1 MGFHN
6 PGVPWSE
13 MERVLSGRRRP
24 EAPPVGADGGDSPA
38 WSRKR
43 GPYVAPEI
51 ERPVDAIP
59 YAELH
64 AHSSYSFLDGASSPE
79 ELAEEAERLGLHA
92 LAITDHDGFYGI
104 VRFAEAAEALRL
116 RTVFGAEL
124 SLELPKPQNGEADP
138 VGAHLLVLARG
149 EEGYH
154 RLAGAITHAQLQGAE
169 KGRPVYDLEEL
180 AAQAGGE
187 WAVLTGCR
195 KGAVRRALASAQGTT
210 GADAAAGELDRL
222 VTLFGRD
229 AVHVELI
236 DHGNP
241 LDTRD
246 NDVLAGLARERGLP
260 LLATN
265 NVHYAVPKRQ
275 LLAAAVAAVR
285 ANRGLDELDGWLPAH
300 AGAHLRSGA
309 EMAERFVRFP
319 EAVARTVTLAD
330 ELAFPLR
337 KAKPALPKQKV
348 PEGHT
353 PMSWL
358 RHLVW
363 EAVPR
368 KYPNL
373 TEDNRA
379 RIEKELGVIELKDF
393 PGYFLIVH
401 GIVQEAR
408 RRGILCQGRGSAA
421 NSAICYLLDITAV
434 DAIGYDL
441 PFERFLSSLREEEPD
456 IDVDFD
462 SDRREEI
469 IQWVY
474 AEYGRD
480 RAAQV
485 ANVIQYRPKNAVR
498 DMAKA
503 LGHSP
508 GQQDAWSKQIEGWGA
523 LLETGAG
530 HDIPDQVLEFAA
542 ELLKAPRHLGIHS
555 GGMVLTDRPVGEVVP
570 IEHGRMENRTV
581 IQWDKDDAAWMG
593 LVKFDLLGLGMLA
606 ALQYCFDMIRAS
618 TGEDWELS
626 TLPKEEKAVY
636 DMLCRA
642 DSIGVFQVESRAQMG
657 LLPRLQP
664 RRFYDLVIEIA
675 LIRPGPIQ
683 GGAVHPFVKRKLGQ
697 EDVTYPHPKLEPVLE
712 RTLGIPVFQE
722 QLMQMG
728 MAVGGL
734 TGEDADLLR
743 RAMGSKRGVE
753 RIESLKEKLYAG
765 MAENGLVGDEAD
777 AIYAKIQAFAN
788 FGFAESHSL
797 SFGLLVYASSWIKL
811 HYPAAF
817 LAGLLRAQPMGFY
830 SPATL
835 VGDARHHGVEVRR
848 PDLHLS
854 GVEAVLERVDG
865 ASTGAA
871 TGLGASTGAATGVGA
886 STGAATGVGASTGA
900 ATGVGASTGAAT
912 VAGETSDSGLPV
924 PEPVEG
930 PTGLDSCLERDQPPV
945 GLFDLE
951 APDESAAHRRDG
963 GYAVRLGLAG
973 VKGIGATVA
982 QRIVAARE
990 AGGPFR
996 DQRDLVRRTSITAVQ
1011 VEALATA
1018 GAFEC
1023 LGLSRREAIWLAG
1036 SAAQDRPEFLPDS
1049 LIAVQPPLFPDPTS
1063 YERLAADLWATG
1075 ISTDDHPLTHYRSGL
1090 DGRGVLTS
1098 RELRS
1103 HEVGRRVE
1111 VAGLVT
1117 HRQRPATASGITF
1130 INLEDEHGLVNI
1142 VCSLGVW
1149 NRYRRVVRDS
1159 PALIARGILE
1169 RSAEGVTN
1177 LIADG
1182 FEDLR
1187 VGVQHRAR
1195 DFR

>member
-1 MGFHN
+1 MGFNN
-6 PGVPWSE
+6 PSVPWSE
-13 MERVLSGRRRP
+13 MERLLSDRRRP
-24 EAPPVGADGGDSPA
+24 RNIPAGADGGDSPA
-38 WSRKR
+38 WSHKR
-43 GPYVAPEI
+43 GKYVAPEI
-51 ERPVDAIP
+51 ERPTDVVP

-64 AHSSYSFLDGASSPE
+64 AHSTYSFLDGASSPE

-104 VRFAEAAEALRL
+104 VRFAEAAEALQVK
-116 RTVFGAEL
+116 TVFGAEL
-124 SLELPKPQNGEADP
+124 SLGHEDRSATPARSGEPDP
-138 VGAHLLVLARG
+138 FGTHLLVLARG

-154 RLAGAITHAQLQGAE
+154 RLAAALTHAQLRGAE
-169 KGRPVYDLEEL
+169 KGRPLYDLDEL
-180 AAQAGGE
+180 SMQADGH

-195 KGAVRRALASAQGTT
+195 KGTVRHALAVDGPS
-210 GADAAAGELDRL
+210 GAERELDRL
-222 VTLFGRD
+222 VALFGRD

-236 DHGNP
+236 DQGNP
-241 LDTRD
+241 LDSRD
-246 NDVLAGLARERGLP
+246 NDLLAALAADRGLP

-265 NVHYAVPKRQ
+265 NVHYAVPQREH
-275 LLAAAVAAVR
+275 LAAAVAAVR

-309 EMAERFVRFP
+309 EMAERFARYSG
-319 EAVARTVTLAD
+319 AVARTVTLAE

-337 KAKPALPKQKV
+337 RAKPALPKQKV

-353 PMSWL
+353 PMTWL

-368 KYPNL
+368 KYPDL
-373 TEDNRA
+373 TDDQA
-379 RIEKELGVIELKDF
+379 KRIEKELGVIEMKDF
-393 PGYFLIVH
+393 PGYFLIVY

-421 NSAICYLLDITAV
+421 NSAVCYLLDITAV
-434 DAIGYDL
+434 DSIAYDL
-441 PFERFLSSLREEEPD
+441 PFERFLSSLRDEEPD

-474 AEYGRD
+474 AEYGRE

-508 GQQDAWSKQIEGWGA
+508 GQQDAWSKQVERWGA
-523 LLETGAG
+523 TLESGPD
-530 HDIPDQVLEFAA
+530 HDIPDQVIEYAS

-570 IEHGRMENRTV
+570 IEHARMENRTV

-606 ALQYCFDMIRAS
+606 ALQYCFDMIRDS
-618 TGEDWELS
+618 TGEEWELA
-626 TLPKEEKAVY
+626 TIPKEEKAVY

-664 RRFYDLVIEIA
+664 RRFYDLVVQIA

-683 GGAVHPFVKRKLGQ
+683 GGAVHPFVRRKLGR
-697 EDVTYPHPKLEPVLE
+697 EPITYAHEKLAPVLE
-712 RTLGIPVFQE
+712 RTLGVPVFQE
-722 QLMQMG
+722 QLMQMAV
-728 MAVGGL
+728 AVGEVS
-734 TGEDADLLR
+734 GEDADLLR
-743 RAMGSKRGVE
+743 RAMGSKRGIE
-753 RIESLKEKLYAG
+753 RIDSLRTKLYEG
-765 MAENGLVGDEAD
+765 MARNGLVGQEAD
-777 AIYAKIQAFAN
+777 DIYAKIQAFAN

-811 HYPAAF
+811 HYPGAF

-835 VGDARHHGVEVRR
+835 VADARRHGVEVLR
-848 PDLHLS
+848 PDLLLS
-854 GVEAVLERVDG
+854 NAEATLEP
-865 ASTGAA
+865 
-871 TGLGASTGAATGVGA
+871 
-886 STGAATGVGASTGA
+886 
-900 ATGVGASTGAAT
+900 
-912 VAGETSDSGLPV
+912 LPV
-924 PEPVEG
+924 PELVEG
-930 PTGLDSCLERDQPPV
+930 SNTTPRSLSEERSDETNRATPPHDPSHRPAPTGLDSCLDRHQPPV
-945 GLFDLE
+945 GDFDPSE
-951 APDESAAHRRDG
+951 PDEYAAHRRDG
-963 GYAVRLGLAG
+963 RFAVRLGLAG
-973 VKGIGATVA
+973 VKGIGSAVA
-982 QRIVAARE
+982 ERIVAERE
-990 AGGPFR
+990 ASGPYR
-996 DQRDLVRRTSITAVQ
+996 DLRDLVRRTGVTAVQ
-1011 VEALATA
+1011 LESLATA

-1023 LGLSRREAIWLAG
+1023 LGLTRREAIWLAG
-1036 SAAQDRPEFLPDS
+1036 SAAQDRAEYLPDS
-1049 LIAVQPPLFPDPTS
+1049 LISVQPPLFADPTS

-1075 ISTDDHPLTHYRSGL
+1075 VSTDDHPMTHYRSAL
-1090 DGRGVLTS
+1090 DARGVLTS
-1098 RELRS
+1098 HELRE
-1103 HEVGRRVE
+1103 HESGRRVE

-1117 HRQRPATASGITF
+1117 HRQRPATASGVTF

-1142 VCSLGVW
+1142 VCSVGVW

-1159 PALIARGILE
+1159 PALIVRGMLE
-1169 RSAEGVTN
+1169 RSVEGVTN
-1177 LIADG
+1177 LLADR

-1187 VGVQHRAR
+1187 VGVHHQSR

>member
-6 PGVPWSE
+6 PPVKWSE
-13 MERVLSGRRRP
+13 LERALSDTRRP
-24 EAPPVGADGGDSPA
+24 VSAPANGDGGDSPA
-38 WSRKR
+38 WSHKR
-43 GPYVAPEI
+43 GPYVPPTIA
-51 ERPVDAIP
+51 RPADAVP

-79 ELAEEAERLGLHA
+79 ELVEEAEKLGLHA
-92 LAITDHDGFYGI
+92 LALTDHDGFYGI
-104 VRFAEAAEALRL
+104 VRFAEAAEARAV

-124 SLELPKPQNGEADP
+124 SLGLPGPQNGQPDP
-138 VGAHLLVLARG
+138 AGSHLLVLARG

-154 RLAGAITHAQLQGAE
+154 RLAAAITHAQLAGGE
-169 KGRPVYDLEEL
+169 KGRPVYDLADL
-180 AAQAGGE
+180 AERAGGRTDPQ

-195 KGAVRRALASAQGTT
+195 KGAVRQALASEGPA
-210 GADAAAGELDRL
+210 GAARALDRL
-222 VTLFGRD
+222 VDLFGPES
-229 AVHVELI
+229 VQVELI
-236 DHGNP
+236 DHGSP
-241 LDTRD
+241 LDSAH
-246 NDVLAGLARERGLP
+246 NDLLASLAAERSLP
-260 LLATN
+260 VLATN
-265 NVHYAVPKRQ
+265 NVHYAAPKKE

-285 ANRGLDELDGWLPAH
+285 ANRSLDELDGWLPAH

-309 EMAERFVRFP
+309 EMAARFARYP
-319 EAVARTVTLAD
+319 GAVARTVSLAD

-337 KAKPALPKQKV
+337 RAKPALPKQTV

-373 TEDNRA
+373 SDDDRR
-379 RIEKELGVIELKDF
+379 RIERELEVIEMKDF
-393 PGYFLIVH
+393 PGYFLIVY
-401 GIVQEAR
+401 GIVAEAR

-421 NSAICYLLDITAV
+421 NSAVCYLLNITAV
-434 DAIGYDL
+434 DSIFYRL
-441 PFERFLSSLREEEPD
+441 PFERFLSSLRDEEPD

-474 AEYGRD
+474 ETYGRD

-498 DMAKA
+498 DIARA

-508 GQQDAWSKQIEGWGA
+508 GQQDAWSKQVERWGA
-523 LLETGAG
+523 TLETGAD
-530 HDIPDQVLEFAA
+530 HDIPDEVIEFAS

-570 IEHGRMENRTV
+570 IEHARMDKRTV

-606 ALQYCFDMIRAS
+606 ALQYCFDLIRDA
-618 TGEDWELS
+618 TGERWELS

-664 RRFYDLVIEIA
+664 RRFYDLVVQIA

-683 GGAVHPFVKRKLGQ
+683 GGAVHPFVRRKLGQ
-697 EDVTYPHPKLEPVLE
+697 EPITYVHERLRPVLE
-712 RTLGIPVFQE
+712 RTMGVPVFQE
-722 QLMQMG
+722 QLMQMAV
-728 MAVGGL
+728 AVGNC
-734 TGEDADLLR
+734 TAEDADLLR
-743 RAMGSKRGVE
+743 RAMGSKRGLE
-753 RIESLKEKLYAG
+753 RIDSLREKLYAG
-765 MAENGLVGDEAD
+765 MAENGLVGAVADEL
-777 AIYAKIQAFAN
+777 YAKIQAFAN

-797 SFGLLVYASSWIKL
+797 SFALLVYASSWIKL

-835 VGDARHHGVEVRR
+835 TADARRHGVRVRR
-848 PDLHLS
+848 PDLRRS
-854 GVEAVLERVDG
+854 GVEAGLEPLDDE
-865 ASTGAA
+865 TGEPDADRRRPA
-871 TGLGASTGAATGVGA
+871 TGLDACACA
-886 STGAATGVGASTGA
+886 
-900 ATGVGASTGAAT
+900 
-912 VAGETSDSGLPV
+912 
-924 PEPVEG
+924 
-930 PTGLDSCLERDQPPV
+930 DQPPT
-945 GLFDLE
+945 GDFDRS
-951 APDESAAHRRDG
+951 APDETEAHRRDG
-963 GYAVRLGLAG
+963 AFAVRMGLAG
-973 VKGIGATVA
+973 VTGIGVKVA
-982 QRIVAARE
+982 DRIVAERE
-990 AGGPFR
+990 RGGAYR
-996 DQRDLVRRTSITAVQ
+996 DLRDLVRRTGLVTAQ
-1011 VEALATA
+1011 LEALATA

-1023 LGLSRREAIWLAG
+1023 LGHSRREAIWLSG
-1036 SAAQDRPEFLPDS
+1036 SAALDRPEFLPDS
-1049 LIAVQPPLFPDPTS
+1049 VAFVQPPLFTDPSS
-1063 YERLAADLWATG
+1063 YEVLAADLWATG
-1075 ISTDDHPLTHYRSGL
+1075 LSADDHPLTHFRSAL
-1090 DGRGVLTS
+1090 DARGVLTS
-1098 RELRS
+1098 HELRTAES
-1103 HEVGRRVE
+1103 DRRVE

-1130 INLEDEHGLVNI
+1130 LNLEDEHGLMNI
-1142 VCSLGVW
+1142 VCSVGVW
-1149 NRYRRVVRDS
+1149 NRYRRIVRES
-1159 PALIARGILE
+1159 PALIVRGMLE
-1169 RSAEGVTN
+1169 RSVEGVTN
-1177 LIADG
+1177 VVADG
-1182 FEDLR
+1182 FTDLR
-1187 VGVQHRAR
+1187 VGVAHASR

>member
-1 MGFHN
+1 MGFDN
-6 PGVPWSE
+6 PSVPWSE
-13 MERVLSGRRRP
+13 LERVLSDRRRP
-24 EAPPVGADGGDSPA
+24 TGRPVGADGGDSPA
-38 WSRKR
+38 WSHKR
-43 GPYVAPEI
+43 GPYVPPGIA
-51 ERPVDAIP
+51 RPAESIP

-64 AHSSYSFLDGASSPE
+64 AHSSFSFLDGASSPE

-92 LAITDHDGFYGI
+92 LAVTDHDGFYGI
-104 VRFAEAAEALRL
+104 VRFAEAAESLEL
-116 RTVFGAEL
+116 KTVFGAEL
-124 SLELPKPQNGEADP
+124 SLELPRPQNGEADP

-169 KGRPVYDLEEL
+169 KGRPVYRLDEL
-180 AAQAGGE
+180 ADQGRDQ

-195 KGAVRRALASAQGTT
+195 KGAVRRALADG
-210 GADAAAGELDRL
+210 GADAASRELDRL
-222 VTLFGRD
+222 VDLFGHD

-246 NDVLAGLARERGLP
+246 NDLLAGLARERRLP

-265 NVHYAVPKRQ
+265 NVHYAVPRRQ

-285 ANRGLDELDGWLPAH
+285 ANRGLDELDGWLPSH

-309 EMAERFVRFP
+309 EMAERFVRHP
-319 EAVARTVTLAD
+319 DAVARTVTLAD

-337 KAKPALPKQKV
+337 RAKPALPKQKV

-358 RHLVW
+358 RQLVW
-363 EAVPR
+363 DAVPR
-368 KYPNL
+368 KYPGL
-373 TEDNRA
+373 TEANRA

-434 DAIGYDL
+434 DAIAYDL

-474 AEYGRD
+474 GEYGRD

-508 GQQDAWSKQIEGWGA
+508 GQQDAWSKQVEGWGA
-523 LLETGAG
+523 HLETGPG
-530 HDIPDQVLEFAA
+530 HDIPDRVLEFAG

-570 IEHGRMENRTV
+570 IEHARMENRTV

-683 GGAVHPFVKRKLGQ
+683 GGAVHPFVKRKLGL
-697 EDVTYPHPKLEPVLE
+697 EKVTYAHPKLEAVLE

-743 RAMGSKRGVE
+743 RAMGSKRGIE
-753 RIESLKEKLYAG
+753 RIESLREKLYAG
-765 MAENGLVGDEAD
+765 MAQNDLVGEDAD

-797 SFGLLVYASSWIKL
+797 SFALLVYASSWIKL

-830 SPATL
+830 SPASL
-835 VGDARHHGVEVRR
+835 VSDARRHGVEARR

-854 GVEAVLERVDG
+854 GVEAVLEPLHGERV
-865 ASTGAA
+865 
-871 TGLGASTGAATGVGA
+871 
-886 STGAATGVGASTGA
+886 
-900 ATGVGASTGAAT
+900 
-912 VAGETSDSGLPV
+912 
-924 PEPVEG
+924 EPG
-930 PTGLDSCLERDQPPV
+930 PTGLASCADRHQPPV
-945 GLFDLE
+945 GDFDITE
-951 APDESAAHRRDG
+951 PDEYAAHRRDG
-963 GYAVRLGLAG
+963 RFAVRLGLAG
-973 VKGIGATVA
+973 VKGIGAKVA
-982 QRIVAARE
+982 ERIVDARE
-990 AGGPFR
+990 AGGSFR
-996 DQRDLVRRTSITAVQ
+996 DLRDLVRRTSLTAAQ
-1011 VEALATA
+1011 LEALATA
-1018 GAFEC
+1018 GVFES
-1023 LGLSRREAIWLAG
+1023 LGLARREAIWLAG
-1036 SAAQDRPEFLPDS
+1036 SAALDRPEFLPDS
-1049 LIAVQPPLFPDPTS
+1049 LVAVQPPLFADPTS

-1075 ISTDDHPLTHYRSGL
+1075 ITTDDHPMTHYRSGL
-1090 DGRGVLTS
+1090 DARGVLTS
-1098 RELRS
+1098 RGLRD
-1103 HEVGRRVE
+1103 HETGRRIE

-1117 HRQRPATASGITF
+1117 HRQRPATASGVTF
-1130 INLEDEHGLVNI
+1130 LNLEDEHGLVNVI
-1142 VCSLGVW
+1142 CSLGVW
-1149 NRYRRVVRDS
+1149 NRYRRVARDA
-1159 PALIARGILE
+1159 PALIVRGVLE
-1169 RSAEGVTN
+1169 RSPEGVTN
-1177 LIADG
+1177 VLADR

-1187 VGVQHRAR
+1187 VEIQHQSR

>member
-1 MGFHN
+1 MGFNN

-24 EAPPVGADGGDSPA
+24 DAPPVGADGGDSPA
-38 WSRKR
+38 WSHKR

-51 ERPVDAIP
+51 ERPADAIP

-92 LAITDHDGFYGI
+92 LAVTDHDGFYGI
-104 VRFAEAAEALRL
+104 VRFAEAAEALQL
-116 RTVFGAEL
+116 KTVFGAEL

-169 KGRPVYDLEEL
+169 KGRPVYDLDEL
-180 AAQAGGE
+180 AARAEGQ

-195 KGAVRRALASAQGTT
+195 KGAVRRALASAPGTA
-210 GADAAAGELDRL
+210 GADAAAVELDRL

-229 AVHVELI
+229 NVHVELI

-319 EAVARTVTLAD
+319 DAVARTVTLAD
-330 ELAFPLR
+330 ELEFPLR
-337 KAKPALPKQKV
+337 KATPALPKQKV

-368 KYPNL
+368 KYPDL
-373 TEDNRA
+373 TEDDRA
-379 RIEKELGVIELKDF
+379 RIEKELGVIEMKDF

-401 GIVQEAR
+401 AIVQEAR

-421 NSAICYLLDITAV
+421 SSAVCYLLDITAV
-434 DAIGYDL
+434 DAIRYNL

-474 AEYGRD
+474 EQYGRE

-530 HDIPDQVLEFAA
+530 HDIPDQVLEFAS

-570 IEHGRMENRTV
+570 IEHARMENRTV

-626 TLPKEEKAVY
+626 TIPKEEKAVY

-642 DSIGVFQVESRAQMG
+642 DAVGVFQVESRAQMG

-664 RRFYDLVIEIA
+664 REFYDLAIEIA

-683 GGAVHPFVKRKLGQ
+683 GGAVHPFVRRKLGQ
-697 EDVTYPHPKLEPVLE
+697 EAVTYPHEKLKPVLE

-728 MAVGGL
+728 MVIGGL
-734 TGEDADLLR
+734 DGEDADLLR
-743 RAMGSKRGVE
+743 RAMGSKRGIE
-753 RIESLKEKLYAG
+753 RIDSLKKKLYEG
-765 MAENGLVGDEAD
+765 MEENGLVGDAAD

-797 SFGLLVYASSWIKL
+797 SFALLVYASSWIKL
-811 HYPAAF
+811 HYPGAF

-835 VGDARHHGVEVRR
+835 VADARRHGVEVRR
-848 PDLHLS
+848 PDLHAS
-854 GVEAVLERVDG
+854 GVEALLESTRSLSEQPPRSLSERGTSETKRPERTDDLGSRSADAHDVSSAG
-865 ASTGAA
+865 AGAPSA
-871 TGLGASTGAATGVGA
+871 QRPGAGMDT
-886 STGAATGVGASTGA
+886 
-900 ATGVGASTGAAT
+900 
-912 VAGETSDSGLPV
+912 
-924 PEPVEG
+924 
-930 PTGLDSCLERDQPPV
+930 CLRRDQPPV
-945 GLFDLE
+945 GDFDLT

-963 GYAVRLGLAG
+963 AFAVRLGLTG

-990 AGGPFR
+990 AGGEFR
-996 DQRDLVRRTSITAVQ
+996 DLRDLVRRTSVTAAQ

-1023 LGLSRREAIWLAG
+1023 LGVSRREAIWLAG
-1036 SAAQDRPEFLPDS
+1036 AAAQDRPEFLPDS

-1075 ISTDDHPLTHYRSGL
+1075 VSTDDHPLTHYRSGL
-1090 DGRGVLTS
+1090 DARGVLTS
-1098 RELRS
+1098 RELRTY
-1103 HEVGRRVE
+1103 EIGRRVE

-1142 VCSLGVW
+1142 VCSIGVW

-1159 PALIARGILE
+1159 PALIVRGLLE

-1177 LIADG
+1177 LVADA

-1187 VGVQHRAR
+1187 VSVQHRAR

>member
-1 MGFHN
+1 MGFNN
-6 PGVPWSE
+6 PGVSWSE

-24 EAPPVGADGGDSPA
+24 GGPPVGADGGDSPA
-38 WSRKR
+38 WSHKR

-51 ERPVDAIP
+51 ERPADAIP

-92 LAITDHDGFYGI
+92 LAVTDHDGFYGI
-104 VRFAEAAEALRL
+104 VRFAEAAEALQL
-116 RTVFGAEL
+116 NTVFGAEL

-169 KGRPVYDLEEL
+169 KGRPVYDLDEL
-180 AAQAGGE
+180 AAQADGH

-195 KGAVRRALASAQGTT
+195 KGTVRRALASASGTA
-210 GADAAAGELDRL
+210 GADAAAVELDRL

-241 LDTRD
+241 LDSRD

-319 EAVARTVTLAD
+319 DAVARTVTLAD
-330 ELAFPLR
+330 ELAFSLR

-358 RHLVW
+358 RKLVW
-363 EAVPR
+363 DAVPR

-373 TEDNRA
+373 SEENRA

-401 GIVQEAR
+401 GIVQFAR
-408 RRGILCQGRGSAA
+408 SRGILCQGRGSAA
-421 NSAICYLLDITAV
+421 NSAVCYLLDITAV

-462 SDRREEI
+462 SDRREEV

-474 AEYGRD
+474 REYGRD

-530 HDIPDQVLEFAA
+530 HDIPDQVLEFAG

-570 IEHGRMENRTV
+570 IEHARMENRTV

-626 TLPKEEKAVY
+626 TIPKEEKAVY

-642 DSIGVFQVESRAQMG
+642 DAVGVFQVESRAQMG

-664 RRFYDLVIEIA
+664 REFYDLAIEIA

-683 GGAVHPFVKRKLGQ
+683 GGAVHPFVRRKLGQ
-697 EDVTYPHPKLEPVLE
+697 DPVTYPHEKLKPVLE

-728 MAVGGL
+728 MVIGGL
-734 TGEDADLLR
+734 NGEDADLLR

-753 RIESLKEKLYAG
+753 KIESLREKLYDG
-765 MAENGLVGDEAD
+765 MKENGLVGDAAD

-797 SFGLLVYASSWIKL
+797 SFALLVYASSWIKL
-811 HYPAAF
+811 HYPGAF

-835 VGDARHHGVEVRR
+835 VADARRHGVDVRR
-848 PDLHLS
+848 PDLHAS
-854 GVEAVLERVDG
+854 GVEAVLEPMAGIRSSSER
-865 ASTGAA
+865 ASRNAEA
-871 TGLGASTGAATGVGA
+871 PA
-886 STGAATGVGASTGA
+886 
-900 ATGVGASTGAAT
+900 
-912 VAGETSDSGLPV
+912 
-924 PEPVEG
+924 
-930 PTGLDSCLERDQPPV
+930 GLDSCLQREQPPV
-945 GLFDLE
+945 GKFDLA

-963 GYAVRLGLAG
+963 GFAVRLGLAG
-973 VKGIGATVA
+973 VKGIGAAVA
-982 QRIVAARE
+982 QRIVDARD
-990 AGGPFR
+990 AGGEFR
-996 DQRDLVRRTSITAVQ
+996 DLRDLVRRTSITAAQ

-1023 LGLSRREAIWLAG
+1023 LGISRREAIWLAG

-1090 DGRGVLTS
+1090 DARGVLTS
-1098 RELRS
+1098 RELRTY
-1103 HEVGRRVE
+1103 ETGRRVE

-1142 VCSLGVW
+1142 VCSIGVW

-1159 PALIARGILE
+1159 PALIVRGLLE
-1169 RSAEGVTN
+1169 RSVEGVTN
-1177 LIADG
+1177 LVADA

-1187 VGVQHRAR
+1187 VEVQHRAR